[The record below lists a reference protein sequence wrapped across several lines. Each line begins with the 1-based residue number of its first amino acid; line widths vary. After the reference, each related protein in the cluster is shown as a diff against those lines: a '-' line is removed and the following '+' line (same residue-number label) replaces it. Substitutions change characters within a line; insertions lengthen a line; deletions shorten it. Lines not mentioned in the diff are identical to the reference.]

1 MIKINPKEYEY
12 LWTDYDVNFIF
23 ISCYLFKSFRETDFV
38 LIYEPERNGIAFFLG
53 KETREKCSEYGLK
66 FYKEDFE
73 AWKKKI
79 DAQMKKGKK
88 LIQETE
94 KEKNS
99 ISSMSDQTIK
109 QKFLERVGLFQEL
122 GNLYFYTEFFFLDKV
137 EEEIQKRENKQL
149 EEKLR
154 AMGETKLKA
163 REVLNEFYNYARIFQ
178 PYIQELEKRTKRNDL
193 PWLGHEEISKVI
205 ERREVPISQRGEMV
219 WILAKK
225 NNWKLITGKEANTI
239 KESFNSYFFS
249 KNADH
254 VKGMIANKGLY
265 KGRVK
270 ILKTIFS
277 DRIEEEL
284 KKVQKG
290 DVLIANTTG
299 PEVMSA
305 CERAGAIVTDEGGIT
320 SHAAIV
326 SRELGIPCIVGTK
339 IASHIFKDNDLVE
352 VDANKGIV
360 RKIR

>member
-1 MIKINPKEYEY
+1 MIKINPKDYEY

-23 ISCYLFKSFRETDFV
+23 ISCYLFKNFRETDFV
-38 LIYEPERNGIAFFLG
+38 LIHDPEKNAVAFFLG
-53 KETREKCSEYGLK
+53 KEARRACSKYGLK

-73 AWKKKI
+73 DWKKKI
-79 DAQMKKGKK
+79 ETQIEKGKN
-88 LIQETE
+88 LIKETE

-99 ISSMSDQTIK
+99 TASMNFQTIK
-109 QKFLERVGLFQEL
+109 QRFLERVEHFQEL

-137 EEEIQKRENKQL
+137 EEEIQRKENKQL
-149 EEKLR
+149 KEKLR

-178 PYIQELEKRTKRNDL
+178 PYIEEISKRTKRKDL
-193 PWLGHEEISKVI
+193 PWLKYEEIVEVI
-205 ERREVPISQRGEMV
+205 EGKEVPTAERKKEI

-225 NNWKLITGKEANTI
+225 NKWELVTGKEAETI
-239 KESFNSYFFS
+239 KESFTSYFFS
-249 KNADH
+249 KNVDS
-254 VKGMIANKGLY
+254 VKGMTANKGTY
-265 KGRVK
+265 RGRVK

-277 DRIEEEL
+277 DRINEEL

-320 SHAAIV
+320 SHAAII
-326 SRELGIPCIVGTK
+326 SRERGIPCIVGTK
-339 IASHIFKDNDLVE
+339 IASHIFKDNDFVE